1 MRADSSGA
9 TLPAAGGPP
18 NRPAVGLD
26 ARLGPIK
33 GGPGLDLHRASLAE
47 DGLPRIDSRTL
58 LEGDPREMLEH
69 WLGCAAGKEGER
81 AFGVGK
87 AAVHGRLPG
96 ISGQGN
102 ALIRDESATQEIPLA
117 GMLDR
122 ESEANGDIPA

>member
-1 MRADSSGA
+1 MAW
-9 TLPAAGGPP
+9 
-18 NRPAVGLD
+18 
-26 ARLGPIK
+26 
-33 GGPGLDLHRASLAE
+33 LHR
-47 DGLPRIDSRTL
+47 R
-58 LEGDPREMLEH
+58 LEGDQREMLAH

-96 ISGQGN
+96 ISDQGN